1 MLEISVTDLKQKL
14 DAGEKPQ
21 LIDVRETWEL
31 EICQLAGVKN
41 LPMSEISSRTQD
53 IEAAAETIIIC
64 HHGGRSMQVAMW
76 LEQQGFAEMTNLV
89 GGMDAWA
96 LEIDPSMGRY

>member
-1 MLEISVTDLKQKL
+1 MLEISVTELKDKL
-14 DAGEKPQ
+14 DAGENLQ

-31 EICQLAGVKN
+31 EICQLDGIKN
-41 LPMSEISSRTQD
+41 LPMTEIAGRVEEVEKN
-53 IEAAAETIIIC
+53 IETIVIC

-76 LEQQGFAEMTNLV
+76 LEQQGLDEMTNLA

-96 LEIDPSMGRY
+96 NIIDPSMDRY

>member
-1 MLEISVTDLKQKL
+1 MLEISVTELKEKL
-14 DAGEKPQ
+14 DSGTAPQ

-31 EICQLAGVKN
+31 EICQLDGVKN
-41 LPMSEISSRTQD
+41 LPMSEITGRVAEVEKD
-53 IEAAAETIIIC
+53 KETIVIC

-76 LEQQGFAEMTNLV
+76 LEQQGLGEMTNLV

-96 LEIDPSMGRY
+96 IAIDPSMDRY